1 MSVKELL
8 DMTTTFIREKV
19 YWRVVVK
26 DKNIVGSENNIWGF
40 GIYDSPNPDVNDNRY
55 CLELNHCGIDND
67 KTLITLLMNPS
78 ETFPC
83 ENDNSNIDDTIL
95 NVMKIAKALGI
106 MSVIVLNT
114 IPIINSKKELALKG
128 LNKQKQRHNEMF
140 VNGFLKHCDKENTIF
155 LAAWGSDKNINSF
168 NKYSQTINTYFK
180 DKIYAFSINKDM
192 TPTHPSGFNNA
203 QINAFI
209 EKPELIPIKQIND
222 DLTVIV

>member
-55 CLELNHCGIDND
+55 CLELNNCGIDND

-114 IPIINSKKELALKG
+114 IPIINSKKELALNN
-128 LNKQKQRHNEMF
+128 LDKQKQRYNEMF

-155 LAAWGSDKNINSF
+155 LAAWGADKNINSF

-203 QINAFI
+203 QINSFL
-209 EKPELIPIKQIND
+209 EKLELIPIKQIND
-222 DLTVIV
+222 DLTAII

>member
-1 MSVKELL
+1 MSVEKLL

-26 DKNIVGSENNIWGF
+26 DNNIVGSEDNIWGF
-40 GIYDSPNPDVNDNRY
+40 GIYDSPNPDINDNRY

-67 KTLITLLMNPS
+67 KTLVTLLMNPS

-95 NVMKIAKALGI
+95 NVMKIAKALDI

-114 IPIINSKKELALKG
+114 IPVINSKKELALKN
-128 LNKQKQRHNEMF
+128 LNSQKQRYNEMF

-155 LAAWGSDKNINSF
+155 LAAWGADKNINSF

-203 QINAFI
+203 QINSFLK
-209 EKPELIPIKQIND
+209 KPELIPIKQIND
-222 DLTVIV
+222 DLTVVI

>member
-1 MSVKELL
+1 MSIEKLL

-26 DKNIVGSENNIWGF
+26 DNKIVGSENNIWGF
-40 GIYDSPNPDVNDNRY
+40 GIYDSPNPDINDNRY
-55 CLELNHCGIDND
+55 CLKLNHYGIDND
-67 KTLITLLMNPS
+67 KTLVTLLMNPS

-83 ENDNSNIDDTIL
+83 ENDNSNIDPTVL

-106 MSVIVLNT
+106 MSVVVLNT
-114 IPIINSKKELALKG
+114 IPVINSNISPALEN
-128 LNKQKQRHNEMF
+128 LNSQKQKYNEMF

-155 LAAWGSDKNINSF
+155 LAAWGADKNINNY

-180 DKIYAFSINKDM
+180 DKIYAFNINKDM
-192 TPTHPSGFNNA
+192 TPTHPSGRNNS
-203 QINAFI
+203 QINAFL

-222 DLTVIV
+222 DLTVII

>member
-26 DKNIVGSENNIWGF
+26 DKNIVGNENNIWGF
-40 GIYDSPNPDVNDNRY
+40 RIYDSPNPDVNDNRY

-114 IPIINSKKELALKG
+114 IPVINSKKELALMS

-155 LAAWGSDKNINSF
+155 LAAWGSDKSINSF
-168 NKYSQTINTYFK
+168 NKYCQTINTYFK

-203 QINAFI
+203 QINAFL
-209 EKPELIPIKQIND
+209 EKPKLIPIKQIND
-222 DLTVIV
+222 DLTVII

>member
-19 YWRVVVK
+19 YWRVIVK
-26 DKNIVGSENNIWGF
+26 DKNIVGNENNIWGF
-40 GIYDSPNPDVNDNRY
+40 GIYDSPNPDINDNRY

-106 MSVIVLNT
+106 MSVVVLNT
-114 IPIINSKKELALKG
+114 IPVINSKKELALNN
-128 LNKQKQRHNEMF
+128 LDKQKQRYNEMF
-140 VNGFLKHCDKENTIF
+140 VNGFLKHCDKENTIYVYYQKKKQEGKHYYAC
-155 LAAWGSDKNINSF
+155 LTACSTKLIR
-168 NKYSQTINTYFK
+168 I
-180 DKIYAFSINKDM
+180 IYALCM
-192 TPTHPSGFNNA
+192 NNSH
-203 QINAFI
+203 QQN
-209 EKPELIPIKQIND
+209 
-222 DLTVIV
+222 